1 VAGAISDRNSAG
13 HLSIASRVI
22 LAAATAKEFVAA
34 ALGVAVGGR
43 RAVALLLLVDATK
56 AELDEGR
63 NEEETTE
70 PR

>member
-1 VAGAISDRNSAG
+1 VAGGVSDRNSAG
-13 HLSIASRVI
+13 HLSIAGSVV
-22 LAAATAKEFVAA
+22 LAAATTEELVAA

-43 RAVALLLLVDATK
+43 RAIALLLLVNATK

-63 NEEETTE
+63 DEEKTTE